1 MIPDK
6 IIHTTF
12 LKPSGAVTNEN
23 KITLVQRQL
32 WNILYAHAMDE
43 LTTKKV
49 HEMPLRLIFAEK
61 DFDLKEY
68 SELKIHLKALVET
81 TVEWNLLQKDKRVWG
96 IAAYLASAEINEATG
111 MLEYEY
117 SEKILN
123 KLIIPKYHESIKH
136 TPYAKLSL
144 VTQRNFR
151 SKHTQFW
158 YEFLTDLYFAYQE
171 ETVTKWIHLDEL
183 QAMMG
188 TSYQRWTDIKD
199 KLLKK
204 PINELA
210 EHIPFTVI
218 YQTMKA
224 IRKTTHVRFRLRS
237 KTAPTSKKI
246 KHD

>member
-6 IIHTTF
+6 ITHTTF

-32 WNILYAHAMDE
+32 WNILYAHAMDD
-43 LTTKKV
+43 LTTKRI
-49 HEMPLRLIFAEK
+49 HEIPLRLIFAEK

-68 SELKIHLKALVET
+68 SELKEHLKALVET
-81 TVEWNLLQKDKRVWG
+81 SVEWNLLEKDKRVWG
-96 IAAYLASAEINEATG
+96 IATFLASAEINEKTG

-123 KLIIPKYHESIKH
+123 KLIIPKHHEAIKN

-144 VTQRNFR
+144 ITQRKFR

-158 YEFLTDLYFAYQE
+158 YEFLTDLHFAHQQ

-188 TSYQRWTDIKD
+188 TQYKRWTDIKD
-199 KLLKK
+199 KLLQR
-204 PINELA
+204 PIDELMPFV
-210 EHIPFTVI
+210 PFTVK
-218 YQTMKA
+218 YQAMKA
-224 IRKTTHVRFRLRS
+224 MRKTTHVRFRL
-237 KTAPTSKKI
+237 KTKPKEPA
-246 KHD
+246 